1 MQIYNYNRAND
12 VCMCKA
18 RNSTCPLAQG
28 QVDFPPDNKITNICC
43 PSDNLG
49 RGSVDRQILVSDFN
63 GILLYSDLVRHD
75 FFLL

>member
-1 MQIYNYNRAND
+1 MYVQGSKFHLS
-12 VCMCKA
+12 V
-18 RNSTCPLAQG
+18 SPG